1 MYDIEKLRKNFPQTS
16 IYKDQSINAIFK
28 SAKIESFLRDW
39 IIRKKAGPDGR
50 IADTEA
56 LSQYINNVIPRMRE
70 KSSLEDAART
80 NGETRPFLAK
90 INISFNSNA
99 NYYCFELPDLGFSYS
114 NTIIEDYVW
123 ERVKDELLKESGG
136 WGLIKI
142 GYMPPEE
149 KRRNGRFTLLE
160 FKNFCPYTVSLDA
173 YRRARE
179 NYDDSEEWMDVMRS
193 SIFPSFIPSF
203 LIDFASYSNIC
214 PPMASFTPF
223 LTF

>member
-90 INISFNSNA
+90 INISW
-99 NYYCFELPDLGFSYS
+99 C
-114 NTIIEDYVW
+114 
-123 ERVKDELLKESGG
+123 
-136 WGLIKI
+136 
-142 GYMPPEE
+142 
-149 KRRNGRFTLLE
+149 
-160 FKNFCPYTVSLDA
+160 
-173 YRRARE
+173 
-179 NYDDSEEWMDVMRS
+179 
-193 SIFPSFIPSF
+193 
-203 LIDFASYSNIC
+203 
-214 PPMASFTPF
+214 
-223 LTF
+223 